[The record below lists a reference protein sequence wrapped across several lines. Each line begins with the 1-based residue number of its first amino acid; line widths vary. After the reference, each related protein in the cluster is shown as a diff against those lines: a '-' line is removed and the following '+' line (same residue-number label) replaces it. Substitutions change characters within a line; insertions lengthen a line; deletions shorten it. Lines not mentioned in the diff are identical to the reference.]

1 MVNKLHRNFAQ
12 SKCTVPLKGNL
23 PPLVSLVTR
32 RVSFLARRV
41 SFLSRITGEFSM
53 AYITRNKPDLCSDCC
68 SVQVVRCQ
76 IVNASTVPSIHIEQ
90 TSNVRGD

>member
-1 MVNKLHRNFAQ
+1 MLQH
-12 SKCTVPLKGNL
+12 TVPLKGDL
-23 PPLVSLVTR
+23 PPL
-32 RVSFLARRV
+32 VSFLARRV
-41 SFLSRITGEFSM
+41 SFLARITDAFSM